1 MGRKGKAQKHT
12 AKEIAAKHKAA
23 KEAKGA
29 AGGGGK
35 MASERKN
42 RGDKVA
48 IPCAICKVMQPNFK
62 SMTAHYESKHAKE
75 WSAEVQKAYE
85 EQFAKKKEEHKAS
98 TSTKGKGK
106 KAKKGGKVGKAKAKV
121 SHLGF

>member
-12 AKEIAAKHKAA
+12 AKEIAKKHKAA

-29 AGGGGK
+29 AGGGGS
-35 MASERKN
+35 ALQQRKN
-42 RGDKVA
+42 RGEAVSIA
-48 IPCAICKVMQPNFK
+48 CEICKVKQPNFK

-75 WSAEVQKAYE
+75 WTAEVQAAYQQ
-85 EQFAKKKEEHKAS
+85 QFEKKKEEFKANNS
-98 TSTKGKGK
+98 VKGKGK
-106 KAKKGGKVGKAKAKV
+106 KAKKGGKVGKAKASV